1 MIAARR
7 THVALF
13 VLVAVLLVA
22 GAAACRNGVPPAADI
37 ASLQTSLKAAGLQ
50 VGPAATPGKL
60 DAALFTAQSALIL
73 ASKEQVLAY
82 EFPDDSS
89 AQAAASKVSPDGSG
103 IGTKYVNWSST
114 PNYYRR
120 GRLIAIYDGKAKPV
134 TDALAAA
141 MGPRFA
147 GG

>member
-1 MIAARR
+1 MKAARKASAVLFVLIAA
-7 THVALF
+7 
-13 VLVAVLLVA
+13 VLVAVAA
-22 GAAACRNGVPPAADI
+22 GCGKNVPPAADI

-50 VGPAATPGKL
+50 VQAPSTPGLL
-60 DAALFTAQSALIL
+60 DAGLFAAQSALIV

-82 EFPDDSS
+82 EFPDESA

-103 IGTKYVNWSST
+103 IGSKYVNWAST

-120 GRLIAIYDGKAKPV
+120 GRLIAIYDGKAKPMI
-134 TDALAAA
+134 DALTAA